1 MRNQHKAGVYTATA
15 PYPKKTPRM
24 HRMSLRSPQTSIRN
38 PSTTLNND
46 PPAPKIVLASAA
58 ELAVCDAGPEEEN
71 GDESPPVAV
80 AVPLPEADPDSAVGN
95 APPGTSVVAALA
107 LDIPLMEA
115 PASPLFCADAEA
127 LFTLYD
133 APVCVTETAATVCW
147 SIPATLAEE
156 VGAASA
162 VPVPETMT
170 PPVLVAVVAP
180 EAFEPEEPDPEE
192 ELAATPLETILM
204 LCHVP
209 D

>member
-1 MRNQHKAGVYTATA
+1 
-15 PYPKKTPRM
+15 
-24 HRMSLRSPQTSIRN
+24 MSDVGLAWLDACRVDPE
-38 PSTTLNND
+38 TLGR
-46 PPAPKIVLASAA
+46 LQ
-58 ELAVCDAGPEEEN
+58 
-71 GDESPPVAV
+71 
-80 AVPLPEADPDSAVGN
+80 
-95 APPGTSVVAALA
+95 
-107 LDIPLMEA
+107 
-115 PASPLFCADAEA
+115 A